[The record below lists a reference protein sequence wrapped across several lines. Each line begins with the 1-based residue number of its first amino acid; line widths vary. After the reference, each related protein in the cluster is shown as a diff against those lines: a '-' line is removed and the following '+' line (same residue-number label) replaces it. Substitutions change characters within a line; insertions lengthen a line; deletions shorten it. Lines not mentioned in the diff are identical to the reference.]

1 MNKTVSYIIF
11 GIILIL
17 LQQIIFN
24 NINLFGYIN
33 PLMYILFIIYY
44 PIKNN
49 RILFIF
55 MSFCLGLTVDIF
67 SDTLG
72 LHSASCL
79 VLAYLR
85 PIILKISFGLAYI
98 HQVIKFQNIGFKN
111 RLIYLTLS
119 TITHNFVIFSLE
131 IFSLTNFTYLLQK
144 VLLTALFTVFLGLV
158 FSYLFKPTNK

>member
-11 GIILIL
+11 GLILIL

>member
-11 GIILIL
+11 GLILIL

-144 VLLTALFTVFLGLV
+144 VLLTALFTVFLGLI

>member
-1 MNKTVSYIIF
+1 
-11 GIILIL
+11 
-17 LQQIIFN
+17 
-24 NINLFGYIN
+24 
-33 PLMYILFIIYY
+33 
-44 PIKNN
+44 
-49 RILFIF
+49 

-98 HQVIKFQNIGFKN
+98 HQVIKFQNIGFRN

>member
-11 GIILIL
+11 GLILIL

-98 HQVIKFQNIGFKN
+98 HQVIKFQNIGFRN

-144 VLLTALFTVFLGLV
+144 VLLTALFTVFLGLI

>member
-11 GIILIL
+11 GLILIL

-98 HQVIKFQNIGFKN
+98 HQVIKFQNIGFRN

>member
-98 HQVIKFQNIGFKN
+98 HQVIKFQNIGFRN

>member
-11 GIILIL
+11 GLILIL

-131 IFSLTNFTYLLQK
+131 IFSLTNFIYLLQK

>member
-11 GIILIL
+11 GLILIL

-98 HQVIKFQNIGFKN
+98 HQVIKFQNIGFRN

-131 IFSLTNFTYLLQK
+131 IFIKS
-144 VLLTALFTVFLGLV
+144 
-158 FSYLFKPTNK
+158 